1 MFLTSNRRASG
12 TAPEVYSNLHRLSR
26 LMDEAFAGPWGGG
39 TVASA
44 WTPSCD
50 VFEDK
55 ESLRIV
61 MELPGVRPEDVKLSL
76 ENQVLTIQGEK
87 RQASEETSERWH
99 RYERSYGSFERMFTL
114 PSTVDAV
121 RIDAKIEH
129 GVLTVTLPKAERS
142 KPRQIAVR

>member
-1 MFLTSNRRASG
+1 MFLTTNRRATG
-12 TAPEVYSNLHRLSR
+12 TAPDVYSNLHRLSR
-26 LMDEAFAGPWGGG
+26 LMDEAFAGPWAGG
-39 TVASA
+39 TVASS

-55 ESLRIV
+55 ENLRIV

-76 ENQVLTIQGEK
+76 ENQVLTIQGDK
-87 RQASEETSERWH
+87 RQASEEASERWH

-114 PSTVDAV
+114 PSTVDAD

-142 KPRQIAVR
+142 KPREIAVR